1 MCILFT
7 NRSNRYA
14 IISLYFMI
22 LIFFSAVV
30 LDVNGVP
37 LRPDAYWNFEDG
49 TAKDSSNRRLHG
61 TLIGDPNS
69 VDGLAGNALKFV
81 RGQGIKIP
89 DSRGI
94 NTGGP
99 FRNRTVGVLF
109 NCDNVTK
116 TQKQVLF
123 EAGGATKGL
132 VLYVHKSRIYVG
144 AWNIPLFNWS
154 GSFLYE
160 DIISKKWY
168 YVALVIRNG
177 TNKVESNK
185 FEMWL
190 DGELVGKTKGAYLQA
205 HGQDIGIA
213 HVSQHT
219 KYHDDT
225 GKGRDVDWFEGL
237 IDEIVIYN
245 RALNASDL
253 SDLMNP
259 LNVEPRGKF
268 TTTWADLKAGYQ

>member
-1 MCILFT
+1 MHILFT
-7 NRSNRYA
+7 NRTNRYA
-14 IISLYFMI
+14 KISLYYI
-22 LIFFSAVV
+22 VLIFLSALV
-30 LDVNGVP
+30 LDVNAVP

-49 TAKDSSNRRLHG
+49 TARDSSSRRLHG

-109 NCDNVTK
+109 YCDNVTK

-144 AWNIPLFNWS
+144 AWNIGLFNWN
-154 GSFLYE
+154 GSFLDE
-160 DIISKKWY
+160 DIMSKKWY

-185 FEMWL
+185 FEMWM
-190 DGELVGKTKGAYLQA
+190 DGELVGKAKGAYLQA

-225 GKGRDVDWFEGL
+225 GKGRDVDWFEGR

-245 RALNASDL
+245 RALNASNL
-253 SDLMNP
+253 SELMNP
-259 LNVEPRGKF
+259 LNVEPQGKF
-268 TTTWADLKAGYQ
+268 TTTWADLKAGYR